1 MQQPVDAAEIDE
13 RAVVG
18 EVLDLAFDD
27 DVFFDLL
34 KRLIFRPVFSCSI
47 TALRDNTTFERL
59 RLSLITFASMIW
71 LRRLSRLRTGRTSTC
86 EPGRNAAM
94 PSMSTQTALD
104 AIDDTS
110 FDACAVAIGLL
121 EVVPGLHAHRVGA

>member
-1 MQQPVDAAEIDE
+1 MQQAVDAAEIHE
-13 RAVVG
+13 RTVVG
-18 EVLDLAFDD
+18 EVLDLAFND

-47 TALRDNTTFERL
+47 TDLRDNTTFERL
-59 RLSLITFASMIW
+59 RLSLITLASIIW

-94 PSMSTQTALD
+94 PSMSTQAALD
-104 AIDDTS
+104 PIDDTS
-110 FDACAVAIGLL
+110 FDAGAVAISLF
-121 EVVPGLHAHRVGA
+121 EIVPGLHAHRVGA